1 MKNVIITFIFLLC
14 VNVYAKP
21 VEAYILYNVDEGK
34 IVTSKNAND
43 VGSVASLTKLMTAMV
58 ALDNNKNTDRRIME
72 RLLIR
77 SDNQAAMQLAKNYP
91 GGYSAFIQAMND
103 KANKIGLVDTKYR
116 DPSGLDPYNT
126 STVTEYIR
134 IVMEADKYPVIREI
148 SSTAE
153 KKIPIVKKNK
163 RKKKTFYKVIRNT
176 NSILLNEYSNIAL
189 SKTGF
194 TNNAGRCLA
203 LVVEGT
209 KKHVIIILGE
219 PTSIKRAKL
228 ARELIAMVR

>member
-1 MKNVIITFIFLLC
+1 MLC
-14 VNVYAKP
+14 VNVQARP
-21 VEAYILYNVDEGK
+21 LEAYILYNVDEGK
-34 IVTSKNAND
+34 IVASKNAND

-58 ALDNNKNTDRRIME
+58 ALDNNKDTDRKLLE

-77 SDNQAAMQLAKNYP
+77 SDNQAAMQLAKNHP

-103 KANKIGLVDTKYR
+103 KATKIGLIDTKYR

-134 IVMEADKYPVIREI
+134 IVMEADKYSLIREI

-153 KKIPIVKKNK
+153 KRVPIVKKSK
-163 RKKKTFYKVIRNT
+163 RKKKTYYKILRNT
-176 NSILLNEYSNIAL
+176 NSMLLNEYRNIAL

-194 TNNAGRCLA
+194 TNSAGRCLA

-209 KKHVIIILGE
+209 KKHVIVIFGE
-219 PTSIKRAKL
+219 PTTSKRAKI
-228 ARELIAMVR
+228 ARELIAIANR